1 MDPVINPIQMLRNQ
15 ISALEALLKDL
26 KVQLTNA
33 EANYNQTTPAL
44 LDTKATPQP
53 QPKPYDLDQ
62 PVNGK
67 GKNFAS
73 IIDQLELPQESK
85 WGKSWDLTSEE
96 YKRYGRQLI
105 MPEIGLRGGL
115 NSLKQN
121 GWLFLLRQ

>member
-1 MDPVINPIQMLRNQ
+1 MDPINNPIQRLRNQ
-15 ISALEALLKDL
+15 ISSLEALLKDL
-26 KVQLTNA
+26 KVQLANA

-53 QPKPYDLDQ
+53 QPKPYDSDQ
-62 PVNGK
+62 PVDRK

-73 IIDQLELPQESK
+73 IIDQLGLPQENK
-85 WGKSWDLTSEE
+85 QGKSWDLTSEE

-115 NSLKQN
+115 SSVKHN
-121 GWLFLLRQ
+121 GWRFLLRQ